1 MDREYLFINGEIITV
16 NEKDQVV
23 EAVAVCGNKITAVGS
38 NESILKLKDDHSEII
53 DLKGKTLLPGF
64 IDSHLHIS
72 VYGTNCLSISCQ
84 NEKIKSIREL
94 LQEIQMKADQ
104 TPKGQWIRAWGY
116 NESLI
121 SDKRFPT
128 KEELDDI
135 TSEHPIM
142 ISRICGHI
150 SLVNSY
156 ALKVANI
163 DRNTPDPQGGIIDK
177 TAAGELSGLLLEN
190 AHMKMFNI
198 AAFSEEEL
206 SKAHIVASEHFAEKG
221 ITSIHD
227 ATGYGLDNLRVL
239 QADSKRGLIKQ
250 RVYAMVGALNNA
262 QDIVKHIVKAGIF
275 TGLGDERFR
284 IGPVKLFLDGSSSGP
299 TIWTR
304 EPYTSDPNNYG
315 VHYFSQEEVDEL
327 LIHAHEIGWQI
338 TAHAQGDAAIEMLLN
353 TIEKAQQLHPREEAR
368 HRIEHAGVAAP
379 DLIERMK
386 SLNVIPTPNP
396 AFLYDYGDGYVKN
409 YGVRANYI
417 YPLNTYQNAG
427 IPAAI
432 ASDSPVT
439 DFDPL
444 RGIYTAVTR
453 KSSSGEVIGE
463 ENRVSLLEAIR
474 MYTLNGAY
482 ASFEE
487 NIKGSIEPG
496 KLADLIL
503 LDRSIVQAG
512 IDELLEAEVEWT
524 MIDGEMVYTNSKIG
538 TRV

>member
-1 MDREYLFINGEIITV
+1 M
-16 NEKDQVV
+16 
-23 EAVAVCGNKITAVGS
+23 
-38 NESILKLKDDHSEII
+38 
-53 DLKGKTLLPGF
+53 
-64 IDSHLHIS
+64 
-72 VYGTNCLSISCQ
+72 
-84 NEKIKSIREL
+84 
-94 LQEIQMKADQ
+94 
-104 TPKGQWIRAWGY
+104 
-116 NESLI
+116 
-121 SDKRFPT
+121 
-128 KEELDDI
+128 
-135 TSEHPIM
+135 
-142 ISRICGHI
+142 
-150 SLVNSY
+150 
-156 ALKVANI
+156 
-163 DRNTPDPQGGIIDK
+163 
-177 TAAGELSGLLLEN
+177 
-190 AHMKMFNI
+190 
-198 AAFSEEEL
+198 
-206 SKAHIVASEHFAEKG
+206 
-221 ITSIHD
+221 
-227 ATGYGLDNLRVL
+227 
-239 QADSKRGLIKQ
+239 
-250 RVYAMVGALNNA
+250 
-262 QDIVKHIVKAGIF
+262 
-275 TGLGDERFR
+275 
-284 IGPVKLFLDGSSSGP
+284 
-299 TIWTR
+299 
-304 EPYTSDPNNYG
+304 
-315 VHYFSQEEVDEL
+315 
-327 LIHAHEIGWQI
+327 